1 MKTIPWLAFT
11 HGTALL
17 ACAGILSAAEV
28 GCSPPVFEE
37 LTQCGNGWANCTVTV
52 QWTKPVDLDG
62 DEVPDFLHRRV
73 TAHAGCGGE
82 WAWFRRHDEIEALY
96 PEPHVDLWIQFT
108 PVYPDIPLWPP
119 QGVTPGE
126 LVGNP
131 TGTECHP
138 PMLLCRTWASE
149 RPVAQPT
156 LQAEGLGVIYRRTD
170 AYPCLPDG
178 YGCGGGGRT
187 GAILLADPL
196 DQTAIGLFGFRI
208 QQADGWHLAW
218 LRILFDQP
226 WPWSFDERPVGGLSL
241 LDYAIHPE
249 PETPIAAGEPPRP
262 TLHASVEGDEI
273 VLSWYPNWTGF
284 VLERSPAITGSAW
297 DLVPG
302 VENNSI
308 RLPKA
313 GPPAFFR
320 LKQE

>member
-1 MKTIPWLAFT
+1 MKTTHWLSLAPVAALAFSQAPV
-11 HGTALL
+11 HSSE
-17 ACAGILSAAEV
+17 I
-28 GCSPPVFEE
+28 GCSPPALKEP
-37 LTQCGNGWANCTVTV
+37 TWCGGEWDSCRVTV
-52 QWTKPVDLDG
+52 QWTEPVDLDG

-73 TAHAGCGGE
+73 TAHSGCGDE
-82 WAWFRRHDEIEALY
+82 WAGFRRDDEIEAFY
-96 PEPHVDLWIQFT
+96 PEPHVDVWTQYHT
-108 PVYPDIPLWPP
+108 AYPTEAWWWALAL
-119 QGVTPGE
+119 TPGE
-126 LVGNP
+126 VVGDPSWRDCSPP
-131 TGTECHP
+131 T
-138 PMLLCRTWASE
+138 LFCRTWASE